1 MDDGTSIVRITKSF
15 LFKPLAFRGLFKKQ
29 PEIFK
34 VTVNKCMYTYIHIY
48 IYISW
53 LCKNLFPSNSYC
65 YLLMLYNYSLVTWLP
80 RCIRTIVESGIRQT
94 CVWILISY
102 ARLHEYFSPWNLSL
116 ELVFLIHKMSII
128 ASIIQGYYV
137 K

>member
-48 IYISW
+48 IYI
-53 LCKNLFPSNSYC
+53 Y
-65 YLLMLYNYSLVTWLP
+65 
-80 RCIRTIVESGIRQT
+80 I
-94 CVWILISY
+94 
-102 ARLHEYFSPWNLSL
+102 
-116 ELVFLIHKMSII
+116 
-128 ASIIQGYYV
+128 
-137 K
+137 

>member
-48 IYISW
+48 IYKLIVQKFVPFKF
-53 LCKNLFPSNSYC
+53 LLLFTH
-65 YLLMLYNYSLVTWLP
+65 V
-80 RCIRTIVESGIRQT
+80 I
-94 CVWILISY
+94 
-102 ARLHEYFSPWNLSL
+102 
-116 ELVFLIHKMSII
+116 
-128 ASIIQGYYV
+128 
-137 K
+137 